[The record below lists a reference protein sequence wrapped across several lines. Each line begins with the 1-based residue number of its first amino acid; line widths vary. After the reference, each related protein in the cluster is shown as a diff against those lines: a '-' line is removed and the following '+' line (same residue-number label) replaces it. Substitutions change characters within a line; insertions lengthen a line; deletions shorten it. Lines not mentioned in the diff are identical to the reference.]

1 MWCLA
6 IHLPLVIGD
15 FIPSDNEKWHLFLKL
30 LEITSICFSPVLSE
44 EMIAHLQ
51 VLIEDHHTMF
61 CSLYPQCSVIPKM
74 HFMIHMPSVMLRY
87 NSKCKYSNE

>member
-6 IHLPLVIGD
+6 IHLPLIIGD
-15 FIPSDNEKWHLFLKL
+15 FIPTDNEKWHLFLKL
-30 LEITSICFSPVLSE
+30 LEITSICFSPVLSK
-44 EMIAHLQ
+44 EMIAYLQ

-61 CSLYPQCSVIPKM
+61 RRLYPQCSIIPKM

-87 NSKCKYSNE
+87 RYSSK